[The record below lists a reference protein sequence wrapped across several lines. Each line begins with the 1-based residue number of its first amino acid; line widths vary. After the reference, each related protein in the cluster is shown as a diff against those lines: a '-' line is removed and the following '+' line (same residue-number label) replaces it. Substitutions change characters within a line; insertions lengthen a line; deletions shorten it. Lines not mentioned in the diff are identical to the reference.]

1 MKLRKKLIALS
12 ALTLSL
18 IMVVPVFAD
27 NPIGWQKN
35 ETGWWY
41 GTNATGTTW
50 YHDGWQWIDGN
61 KDGISECYYFT
72 PNGYIVTNG
81 KTPDGYDVNAD
92 GQWTINGVVQTI
104 GAAAA
109 QATGTANTNRPSSKE
124 IIDYLYRG
132 RNAEIRNEA
141 IGKLIDTSKPEWN
154 NGVTNIYMKD
164 AVGAP
169 RWSHTH
175 GGWYYLGYDNTDVE
189 AIALNDEGYLLADT
203 VTPDGYYVNKRGV
216 LEIDGRE
223 VTHCEECLY
232 TASSVNVPD
241 PNHVDLSKYNDWE
254 IGIGH
259 SWRMSSFPYGKLI
272 YNHVTGMDREQGGI
286 GSNIVSHNDFGVC
299 AVGNA
304 ENSYKHTKK

>member
-1 MKLRKKLIALS
+1 
-12 ALTLSL
+12 
-18 IMVVPVFAD
+18 MVVPVFAD

-61 KDGISECYYFT
+61 KDGISECYYFA

-104 GAAAA
+104 GAAAT
-109 QATGTANTNRPSSKE
+109 QATGTTNTNRPSSKE
-124 IIDYLYRG
+124 ILDYLYRG
-132 RNAEIRNEA
+132 RTDTQYF
-141 IGKLIDTSKPEWN
+141 GKIDTSRPEWN

-164 AVGAP
+164 VVGS
-169 RWSHTH
+169 RWTRVH
-175 GGWYYLGYDNTDVE
+175 GGWYFLGYDNTDVE

-223 VTHCEECLY
+223 VTHCEECIY
-232 TASSVNVPD
+232 IASSIDVPD
-241 PNHVDLSKYNDWE
+241 KNHVDLSKYNDWE
-254 IGIGH
+254 IVIGH
-259 SWRMSSFPYGKLI
+259 CWSMTAYPFGKLV

-286 GSNIVSHNDFGVC
+286 GSNILSHNDFGVC
-299 AVGNA
+299 AVWDA

>member
-18 IMVVPVFAD
+18 IMVVPMFAD

-109 QATGTANTNRPSSKE
+109 QVAGTTNTNRPSSKE
-124 IIDYLYRG
+124 ILDYLYRG
-132 RNAEIRNEA
+132 RTDTQYF
-141 IGKLIDTSKPEWN
+141 GKIDTSRPEGK
-154 NGVTNIYMKD
+154 NGVTNSYMKD
-164 AVGAP
+164 AVGS
-169 RWSHTH
+169 RWTRVH
-175 GGWYYLGYDNTDVE
+175 GGWYFLGYDNTDVE

-223 VTHCEECLY
+223 VTHCEECIY
-232 TASSVNVPD
+232 IASSIDVPD
-241 PNHVDLSKYNDWE
+241 KNHVDLSKYNDWE

-259 SWRMSSFPYGKLI
+259 CWSMTAYPFGKLV

-299 AVGNA
+299 AVWAA

>member
-1 MKLRKKLIALS
+1 
-12 ALTLSL
+12 
-18 IMVVPVFAD
+18 MVVPVFAD
-27 NPIGWQKN
+27 NPVGWQKN

-41 GTNATGTTW
+41 GTNAAGTTW

-61 KDGISECYYFT
+61 KDGFSECYYFT

-92 GQWTINGVVQTI
+92 GQWSINGVVQTI

-109 QATGTANTNRPSSKE
+109 QAAGTTNTNRPSSKE
-124 IIDYLYRG
+124 ILDYLYRG
-132 RNAEIRNEA
+132 RTDTQYF
-141 IGKLIDTSKPEWN
+141 GKIDTSRPEWN

-164 AVGAP
+164 VVGS
-169 RWSHTH
+169 RWTRVH
-175 GGWYYLGYDNTDVE
+175 GGWYFLGYDNTDVE

-203 VTPDGYYVNKRGV
+203 VTLDGYYVNKRGV

-223 VTHCEECLY
+223 VTHCEECIY
-232 TASSVNVPD
+232 IASSIDVPD
-241 PNHVDLSKYNDWE
+241 KNHVDLSKYNDWE

-259 SWRMSSFPYGKLI
+259 CWSMTAYPFGKLV

-299 AVGNA
+299 AVWAA

>member
-61 KDGISECYYFT
+61 KDGISECYYFAS
-72 PNGYIVTNG
+72 NGYIVTNG

-109 QATGTANTNRPSSKE
+109 QATGTNRPSSKE
-124 IIDYLYRG
+124 ILDYLYRG
-132 RNAEIRNEA
+132 RTDTRYF
-141 IGKLIDTSKPEWN
+141 GKIDTSRPEWN

-164 AVGAP
+164 AVGS
-169 RWSHTH
+169 RWTRVH
-175 GGWYYLGYDNTDVE
+175 GGWYFLGYDNTDVE

-223 VTHCEECLY
+223 VTHCEECIY
-232 TASSVNVPD
+232 IASSIDVPD
-241 PNHVDLSKYNDWE
+241 KNHVDLSKYNDWE

-259 SWRMSSFPYGKLI
+259 CWSMTAYPFGKLV
-272 YNHVTGMDREQGGI
+272 YNHVTGMDREQGGM
-286 GSNIVSHNDFGVC
+286 
-299 AVGNA
+299 AP
-304 ENSYKHTKK
+304 TL

>member
-109 QATGTANTNRPSSKE
+109 TTNTNRPSSKE
-124 IIDYLYRG
+124 ILDYLYRG
-132 RNAEIRNEA
+132 RTDTQYF
-141 IGKLIDTSKPEWN
+141 GKIDTSKPEWN

-164 AVGAP
+164 AVGS
-169 RWSHTH
+169 RWTRVH
-175 GGWYYLGYDNTDVE
+175 GGWYFLGYDNTDVE

-223 VTHCEECLY
+223 VTHCEECIY
-232 TASSVNVPD
+232 IASSIDVPD
-241 PNHVDLSKYNDWE
+241 KNHVDLSKYNDWE

-259 SWRMSSFPYGKLI
+259 CWSMTAYPFGKLV

-286 GSNIVSHNDFGVC
+286 GSNILSHNDFGVC
-299 AVGNA
+299 AVWAA

>member
-1 MKLRKKLIALS
+1 MI
-12 ALTLSL
+12 
-18 IMVVPVFAD
+18 
-27 NPIGWQKN
+27 
-35 ETGWWY
+35 
-41 GTNATGTTW
+41 
-50 YHDGWQWIDGN
+50 
-61 KDGISECYYFT
+61 
-72 PNGYIVTNG
+72 
-81 KTPDGYDVNAD
+81 
-92 GQWTINGVVQTI
+92 
-104 GAAAA
+104 
-109 QATGTANTNRPSSKE
+109 
-124 IIDYLYRG
+124 
-132 RNAEIRNEA
+132 
-141 IGKLIDTSKPEWN
+141 
-154 NGVTNIYMKD
+154 D
-164 AVGAP
+164 AVGS
-169 RWSHTH
+169 RWTRVH
-175 GGWYYLGYDNTDVE
+175 GGWYFLGYDNTDVE

-259 SWRMSSFPYGKLI
+259 SWRMSSMPYGKLI

-299 AVGNA
+299 TVWNA

>member
-27 NPIGWQKN
+27 NPVGWQKN

-41 GTNATGTTW
+41 GTNAAGTTW
-50 YHDGWQWIDGN
+50 YHDGWQWIDGY
-61 KDGISECYYFT
+61 KDGFSECFYFT

-92 GQWTINGVVQTI
+92 GQWSINGVVQTI

-109 QATGTANTNRPSSKE
+109 QAAGTTNTNRPSSKE
-124 IIDYLYRG
+124 ILDYLYRG
-132 RNAEIRNEA
+132 RTDTQYF
-141 IGKLIDTSKPEWN
+141 GKIDTSRPEWN

-164 AVGAP
+164 VVGS
-169 RWSHTH
+169 RWTRVH
-175 GGWYYLGYDNTDVE
+175 GGWYFLGYDNTDVE

-223 VTHCEECLY
+223 VTHCEECIY
-232 TASSVNVPD
+232 IASSIDVPD
-241 PNHVDLSKYNDWE
+241 KNHVDLSKYNDWE

-259 SWRMSSFPYGKLI
+259 CWSMTAYPFGKLV
-272 YNHVTGMDREQGGI
+272 YNHVTGMD
-286 GSNIVSHNDFGVC
+286 
-299 AVGNA
+299 
-304 ENSYKHTKK
+304 ENRMASAPTL

>member
-1 MKLRKKLIALS
+1 MTSKKSKKAVGYLMAV
-12 ALTLSL
+12 AM
-18 IMVVPVFAD
+18 MVMMPVTAFAT
-27 NPIGWQKN
+27 GWQKN

-61 KDGISECYYFT
+61 KDGISECYYFA

-109 QATGTANTNRPSSKE
+109 TTNTNRPSSKE
-124 IIDYLYRG
+124 ILDYLYRG
-132 RNAEIRNEA
+132 RTDTQYF
-141 IGKLIDTSKPEWN
+141 GKIDTSKPEWN

-175 GGWYYLGYDNTDVE
+175 GGWYYLGYDNKDVE
-189 AIALNDEGYLLADT
+189 AVALNDEGYLLADT

-259 SWRMSSFPYGKLI
+259 SWRMSSMPYGKLI

-299 AVGNA
+299 AIWDA

>member
-27 NPIGWQKN
+27 NPVGWQKN

-61 KDGISECYYFT
+61 KDGISECYYFAT
-72 PNGYIVTNG
+72 NGYIVTNG

-109 QATGTANTNRPSSKE
+109 TTNTNRPSSKE
-124 IIDYLYRG
+124 ILDYLYRG
-132 RNAEIRNEA
+132 RTDTQYF
-141 IGKLIDTSKPEWN
+141 GKIDTSRPEWN

-164 AVGAP
+164 VVGS
-169 RWSHTH
+169 RWTRVH
-175 GGWYYLGYDNTDVE
+175 GGWYFLGYDNTDVE

-203 VTPDGYYVNKRGV
+203 VTLDGYYVNKRGV

-223 VTHCEECLY
+223 VTHCEECIY
-232 TASSVNVPD
+232 IASSIDVPD
-241 PNHVDLSKYNDWE
+241 KNHVDLSKYNDWE

-259 SWRMSSFPYGKLI
+259 CWSMTAYPFGKLV

-299 AVGNA
+299 AVWAA

>member
-61 KDGISECYYFT
+61 KDGISECYYFA

-109 QATGTANTNRPSSKE
+109 TTNTNRPSSKE
-124 IIDYLYRG
+124 ILDYLYRG
-132 RNAEIRNEA
+132 RTDTQYF
-141 IGKLIDTSKPEWN
+141 GKIDTSRPEWN

-164 AVGAP
+164 VVGS
-169 RWSHTH
+169 RWTRVH
-175 GGWYYLGYDNTDVE
+175 GGWYFLGYDNTDVE

-223 VTHCEECLY
+223 VTHCEECIY
-232 TASSVNVPD
+232 IASSIDVPD
-241 PNHVDLSKYNDWE
+241 KNHVDLSKYNDWE

-259 SWRMSSFPYGKLI
+259 CWSMTAYPFGKLV
-272 YNHVTGMDREQGGI
+272 YNHVSGMDREQGGI

-299 AVGNA
+299 TVWSA

>member
-18 IMVVPVFAD
+18 IMVVPMFAD

-104 GAAAA
+104 GAAAT

-124 IIDYLYRG
+124 ILDYLYRG
-132 RNAEIRNEA
+132 RTDTQYF
-141 IGKLIDTSKPEWN
+141 GKIDTSRPEWN
-154 NGVTNIYMKD
+154 NGATNIYMKD
-164 AVGAP
+164 VIGS
-169 RWSHTH
+169 RWTRVH
-175 GGWYYLGYDNTDVE
+175 GGWYFLGYDNTDVE

-223 VTHCEECLY
+223 VTHCEECMY
-232 TASSVNVPD
+232 IASSIDVPD
-241 PNHVDLSKYNDWE
+241 KNHVDLSKYNDWE

-259 SWRMSSFPYGKLI
+259 CWSMTAYPFGKLV

-299 AVGNA
+299 AIWDA

>member
-27 NPIGWQKN
+27 NPVGWQKN

-61 KDGISECYYFT
+61 KDGISECYYFAS
-72 PNGYIVTNG
+72 NGYIVTNG

-109 QATGTANTNRPSSKE
+109 QAKGTANTKRPSSKE
-124 IIDYLYRG
+124 ILDYLYRG
-132 RNAEIRNEA
+132 RTDTRYF
-141 IGKLIDTSKPEWN
+141 GKIDTSRPEWN

-164 AVGAP
+164 AVGS
-169 RWSHTH
+169 RWTRVH
-175 GGWYYLGYDNTDVE
+175 GGWYFLGYDNTDVE

-223 VTHCEECLY
+223 VTHCEECKQHRC
-232 TASSVNVPD
+232 S
-241 PNHVDLSKYNDWE
+241 
-254 IGIGH
+254 G
-259 SWRMSSFPYGKLI
+259 
-272 YNHVTGMDREQGGI
+272 
-286 GSNIVSHNDFGVC
+286 
-299 AVGNA
+299 
-304 ENSYKHTKK
+304 

>member
-27 NPIGWQKN
+27 NPVGWQKN

-41 GTNATGTTW
+41 GTNAAGTTW

-61 KDGISECYYFT
+61 KDGISECYYFA

-109 QATGTANTNRPSSKE
+109 QAAGTTNTNRPSSKE
-124 IIDYLYRG
+124 ILDYLYRG
-132 RNAEIRNEA
+132 RTDTQYF
-141 IGKLIDTSKPEWN
+141 GKIDTSRPEWN

-164 AVGAP
+164 VVGS
-169 RWSHTH
+169 RWTRVH
-175 GGWYYLGYDNTDVE
+175 GGWYFLGYDNTDVE

-203 VTPDGYYVNKRGV
+203 VTLDGYYVNKRGV

-223 VTHCEECLY
+223 VTHCEECIY
-232 TASSVNVPD
+232 IASSIDVPD
-241 PNHVDLSKYNDWE
+241 KNHVDLSKYNDWE

-259 SWRMSSFPYGKLI
+259 CWSMTAYPFGKLV
-272 YNHVTGMDREQGGI
+272 YNHVSGMDREQGGI

-299 AVGNA
+299 TVWSA

>member
-1 MKLRKKLIALS
+1 
-12 ALTLSL
+12 
-18 IMVVPVFAD
+18 MVVPVFAD
-27 NPIGWQKN
+27 NPVGWQKN

-41 GTNATGTTW
+41 GTNAAGTTW

-61 KDGISECYYFT
+61 KDGFSECYYFT

-92 GQWTINGVVQTI
+92 GQWSINGVVQTI

-109 QATGTANTNRPSSKE
+109 QAAGTTNTNRPSSKE
-124 IIDYLYRG
+124 ILDYLYRG
-132 RNAEIRNEA
+132 RTDTQYF
-141 IGKLIDTSKPEWN
+141 GKIDTSRPEWN

-164 AVGAP
+164 VVGS
-169 RWSHTH
+169 RWTRVH
-175 GGWYYLGYDNTDVE
+175 GGWYFLGYDNTDVE

-203 VTPDGYYVNKRGV
+203 VTLDGYYVNKRGV

-223 VTHCEECLY
+223 VTHCEECIY
-232 TASSVNVPD
+232 IASSIDVPD
-241 PNHVDLSKYNDWE
+241 KNHVDLSKYNDWE

-259 SWRMSSFPYGKLI
+259 CWSMTAYPFGKLV
-272 YNHVTGMDREQGGI
+272 YNHVSGMDREQGGI

-299 AVGNA
+299 TVWSA

>member
-27 NPIGWQKN
+27 NPVGWQKN

-41 GTNATGTTW
+41 GTNAAGTTW

-109 QATGTANTNRPSSKE
+109 QAAGTTNTNRPSSKE
-124 IIDYLYRG
+124 ILDYLYRG
-132 RNAEIRNEA
+132 RTDTQYF
-141 IGKLIDTSKPEWN
+141 GKIDTSRPEWN

-164 AVGAP
+164 VVGS
-169 RWSHTH
+169 RWTRVH
-175 GGWYYLGYDNTDVE
+175 GGWYFLGYDNTDVE

-203 VTPDGYYVNKRGV
+203 VTLDGYYVNKRGV

-223 VTHCEECLY
+223 VTHCEECIY
-232 TASSVNVPD
+232 IASSIDVPD
-241 PNHVDLSKYNDWE
+241 KNHVDLSKYNDWE

-259 SWRMSSFPYGKLI
+259 CWSMTAYPFGKLV

-299 AVGNA
+299 AVWAA

>member
-12 ALTLSL
+12 AAALSMAM
-18 IMVVPVFAD
+18 IMPVFAD
-27 NPIGWQKN
+27 NPVGWRQ
-35 ETGWWY
+35 TG
-41 GTNATGTTW
+41 NTW
-50 YHDGWQWIDGN
+50 QYVKDASGSLYSNGWQWLDGN
-61 KDGISECYYFT
+61 KDGVSECYYFDA
-72 PNGYIVTNG
+72 NGNMLSNTT
-81 KTPDGYDVNAD
+81 TPDGWQVNEGGA
-92 GQWTINGVVQTI
+92 WIMNGVVQTK
-104 GAAAA
+104 GAAT
-109 QATGTANTNRPSSKE
+109 QATDTNTKRPSSKE

-132 RNAEIRNEA
+132 HTDKSIFYDH
-141 IGKLIDTSKPEWN
+141 LIDTSRPEWN
-154 NGVTNIYMKD
+154 NGVTNLKMIE

-203 VTPDGYYVNKRGV
+203 ITPDGYYVNKRGV

-241 PNHVDLSKYNDWE
+241 PNHMDLSKYNDWE

-259 SWRMSSFPYGKLI
+259 SWRMSSMPYGKLI

-286 GSNIVSHNDFGVC
+286 GSNILSHNDFGVC
-299 AVGNA
+299 AVWDA

>member
-81 KTPDGYDVNAD
+81 KTPDGQDGNAD

-109 QATGTANTNRPSSKE
+109 TTNTNRPSSKE
-124 IIDYLYRG
+124 ILDYLYRG
-132 RNAEIRNEA
+132 RTDTQYF
-141 IGKLIDTSKPEWN
+141 GKIDTSKPEWN
-154 NGVTNIYMKD
+154 NGVTNIYMID

-189 AIALNDEGYLLADT
+189 AVALNDEGYLLADT
-203 VTPDGYYVNKRGV
+203 VTPDGYYVDKDGV
-216 LEIDGRE
+216 WDGLE
-223 VTHCEECLY
+223 
-232 TASSVNVPD
+232 
-241 PNHVDLSKYNDWE
+241 
-254 IGIGH
+254 
-259 SWRMSSFPYGKLI
+259 
-272 YNHVTGMDREQGGI
+272 
-286 GSNIVSHNDFGVC
+286 
-299 AVGNA
+299 
-304 ENSYKHTKK
+304 TKEK

>member
-27 NPIGWQKN
+27 NPVGWQKN

-61 KDGISECYYFT
+61 KDGISECYYFA

-109 QATGTANTNRPSSKE
+109 TTNTNRPSSKE
-124 IIDYLYRG
+124 ILDYLYRG
-132 RNAEIRNEA
+132 RTDTQYF
-141 IGKLIDTSKPEWN
+141 GKIDTSRPEWN

-164 AVGAP
+164 VVGS
-169 RWSHTH
+169 RWTRVH
-175 GGWYYLGYDNTDVE
+175 GGWYFLGYDNTDVE

-223 VTHCEECLY
+223 VTHCEECIY
-232 TASSVNVPD
+232 IASSIDVPD
-241 PNHVDLSKYNDWE
+241 KNHVDLSKYNDWE

-259 SWRMSSFPYGKLI
+259 CWSMTAYPFGKLV
-272 YNHVTGMDREQGGI
+272 YNHVSGMDREQGGI

-299 AVGNA
+299 TVWSA

>member
-27 NPIGWQKN
+27 NPVGWQKN

-61 KDGISECYYFT
+61 KDGFSECYYFT

-92 GQWTINGVVQTI
+92 GQWSINGVVQTI

-109 QATGTANTNRPSSKE
+109 QAAGTTNTNRPSSKE
-124 IIDYLYRG
+124 ILDYLYRG
-132 RNAEIRNEA
+132 RTDTQYF
-141 IGKLIDTSKPEWN
+141 GKIDTSRPEWN

-164 AVGAP
+164 VVGS
-169 RWSHTH
+169 RWTRVH
-175 GGWYYLGYDNTDVE
+175 GGWYFLGYDNTDVE

-203 VTPDGYYVNKRGV
+203 VTLDGYYVNKRGV

-223 VTHCEECLY
+223 VTHCEECIY
-232 TASSVNVPD
+232 IASSIDVPD
-241 PNHVDLSKYNDWE
+241 KNHVDLSKYNDWE

-259 SWRMSSFPYGKLI
+259 CWSMTAYPFGKLV

-299 AVGNA
+299 AVWAA

>member
-1 MKLRKKLIALS
+1 M
-12 ALTLSL
+12 
-18 IMVVPVFAD
+18 
-27 NPIGWQKN
+27 
-35 ETGWWY
+35 
-41 GTNATGTTW
+41 
-50 YHDGWQWIDGN
+50 
-61 KDGISECYYFT
+61 
-72 PNGYIVTNG
+72 TNG

-92 GQWTINGVVQTI
+92 GQWSINGVVQTI

-109 QATGTANTNRPSSKE
+109 QATGTTNTNRSSSKE
-124 IIDYLYRG
+124 ILDYLYRG
-132 RNAEIRNEA
+132 RTDTQYF
-141 IGKLIDTSKPEWN
+141 GKIDTSRPEWN

-164 AVGAP
+164 AVGSP

-259 SWRMSSFPYGKLI
+259 SWRMSSMPYGKLI

-286 GSNIVSHNDFGVC
+286 GSNILSHNDFGVC
-299 AVGNA
+299 AVWDA